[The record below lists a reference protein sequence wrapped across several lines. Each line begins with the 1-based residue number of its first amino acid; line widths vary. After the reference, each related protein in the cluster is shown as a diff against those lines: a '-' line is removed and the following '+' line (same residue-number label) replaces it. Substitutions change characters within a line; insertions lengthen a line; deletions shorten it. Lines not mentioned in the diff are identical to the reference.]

1 MKNFSEANLWFEI
14 ADSDLRASNHLLS
27 LMPIPF
33 AIICYHCQQ
42 CAEKYLKGYL
52 TFKGTHPLKT
62 HNSLLLAKE
71 CAEFNMEFNDLIDD
85 CAELNSYAI
94 EVRYPYFEE
103 LNKTDVSQAIKSAGN
118 IKSFV
123 LEKIK

>member
-1 MKNFSEANLWFEI
+1 MKNFNEANLWFGI
-14 ADSDLRASNHLLS
+14 ADSDIRAANHLLS
-27 LMPIPF
+27 LIPIPF

-52 TFKGTHPLKT
+52 TFNGTHPPKT
-62 HNSLLLAKE
+62 HNLLLLARR
-71 CAEFNMEFNDLIDD
+71 CAEFDVEFNDLRDD
-85 CAELNSYAI
+85 CAELNSYGV

-103 LNKTDVSQAIKSAGN
+103 LNKTDVLRAIKSADN

-123 LEKIK
+123 LEKVK

>member
-33 AIICYHCQQ
+33 AIICYLLSVICYHCQQ

-52 TFKGTHPLKT
+52 TFKGTHPPKT
-62 HNSLLLAKE
+62 HNLMLLVKE

-94 EVRYPYFEE
+94 EVR
-103 LNKTDVSQAIKSAGN
+103 
-118 IKSFV
+118 
-123 LEKIK
+123 